1 MANTRDP
8 KKLRQRKKRGQPGR
22 NKQKG
27 VLQPRTQT
35 PQQVSQSMKAA
46 VKRQGQDMNLPEF
59 NATDTYGK
67 NPQEMRQKKFGQTQ
81 ERLAGRGQK
90 NKRPRLQPQKT
101 SNTTGQGGRSR
112 GGGTQARG
120 AAAAGTNQQAATP
133 QPEDRASL
141 NERMTEVLRER
152 GDLPRDFEWGGQS
165 GESAEETDPGVPE
178 PPSVPGVDIP
188 ETERSRLMQAADES
202 IRDIT
207 GRLEQSR
214 ENPLGPDAT
223 TQERFVRGS
232 RDLGLRKDLK
242 AITSAVDAATQRSR
256 VDKMLPEEKKLKLR
270 SREGLRRDFSSAH
283 FEGQV
288 KDRLNERKADR
299 ALTEERAKLQRTRQK
314 EILETLGNLREI
326 AAKQGAK
333 GRRGR
338 RERLASFTEEAL
350 KNPQM
355 LQAIKAPEGYEGD
368 WNEAG
373 IARRAKYLRK
383 QMFGNQGE
391 GEGGGSKLD
400 ARNYIK

>member
-1 MANTRDP
+1 MANMRDP
-8 KKLRQRKKRGQPGR
+8 KKLRQRKKSGQPGR

-27 VLQPRTQT
+27 VLRPRTQT
-35 PQQVSQSMKAA
+35 PQQVSQSMEAA
-46 VKRQGQDMNLPEF
+46 VQRQGQSMSFPDF
-59 NATDTYGK
+59 NVTDTYGQS
-67 NPQEMRQKKFGQTQ
+67 PQEMRQGKFSQTQ
-81 ERLAGRGQK
+81 ERLSGRGQK
-90 NKRPRLQPQKT
+90 SKRQRLQPQKT
-101 SNTTGQGGRSR
+101 SNTTGQSGRSR
-112 GGGTQARG
+112 GGGTQTRG
-120 AAAAGTNQQAATP
+120 ATAAGTNQQAATP

-165 GESAEETDPGVPE
+165 GESAEEADPGLPE

-188 ETERSRLMQAADES
+188 ETERSQLMQAADES

-242 AITSAVDAATQRSR
+242 ALTDTVGTAATRSR
-256 VDKMLPEEKKLKLR
+256 VEKLLPEDTKIKLK
-270 SREGLRRDFSSAH
+270 SREGLSRDFSSAH

-288 KDRLNERKADR
+288 QDRLNERKAER
-299 ALTEERAKLQRTRQK
+299 ALTEEQAKLQRTRQ
-314 EILETLGNLREI
+314 EQILKNLGNLREI

-338 RERLASFTEEAL
+338 REQLASFTETAL

-368 WNEAG
+368 WSKAG

-383 QMFGNQGE
+383 QMFDNQGE

-400 ARNYIK
+400 ARDYIK